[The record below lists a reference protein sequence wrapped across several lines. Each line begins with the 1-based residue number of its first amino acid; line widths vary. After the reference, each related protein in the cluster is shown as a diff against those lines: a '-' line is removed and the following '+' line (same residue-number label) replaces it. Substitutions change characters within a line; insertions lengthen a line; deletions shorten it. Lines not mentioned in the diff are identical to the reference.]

1 MPFAPCN
8 YLSFIHAPYL
18 HKIIFT
24 TWQQIFAVRTVTG
37 QHNQTSQDLPDSHLG
52 IYRTSAWENKE
63 KQACDDCMDKLVHS
77 LDANVSRRYLSIYH
91 QTNRHVVIQ
100 HASNFENRA
109 VAQLFSVHSWDDS
122 HKLKPGLTYLRVPPW
137 ETGFSYFLGQPGFG
151 TWCWKHPHK
160 MIGSGEGNFRQ
171 PYPCL
176 FYNEAI
182 WNLVLL

>member
-37 QHNQTSQDLPDSHLG
+37 QHNQTSQDLQIP

-100 HASNFENRA
+100 HASNFENWA

-137 ETGFSYFLGQPGFG
+137 ETGFSYFLGQPVSQPQAQTGAHLLEG
-151 TWCWKHPHK
+151 TSLRNWFQLLSRPARVW
-160 MIGSGEGNFRQ
+160 
-171 PYPCL
+171 Y
-176 FYNEAI
+176 
-182 WNLVLL
+182 LVLKAPT